1 MKKFLIISGLAVWT
15 IFVAITSSRSSI
27 TSPAAPPQ
35 EPAKRLQSSAKT
47 LERDDRA
54 RTASK
59 PAAATDPERL
69 ATARAVIES
78 AALRYEPSAVKDIR
92 PWLLDTDPEIRQAA
106 RDGLVMLGESDA
118 IPFLR
123 NAASRLTDPAEV
135 ASFHEA
141 ADLLSLPA
149 WSESDEAKQAM
160 AEIVSDL
167 DR

>member
-1 MKKFLIISGLAVWT
+1 MKKFLIISSLALWT
-15 IFVAITSSRSSI
+15 IFVAITSSRSS
-27 TSPAAPPQ
+27 APTPGTPRQ
-35 EPAKRLQSSAKT
+35 EPAKRLQTSAKSA
-47 LERDDRA
+47 EREDRA
-54 RTASK
+54 SVTTQKTA
-59 PAAATDPERL
+59 ADPNRL
-69 ATARAVIES
+69 TTAQAVIES

-106 RDGLVMLGESDA
+106 RDGMVMLGESDA

-123 NAASRLTDPAEV
+123 DAASRLKDPAEI

-149 WSESDEAKQAM
+149 WSESDEARQAM
-160 AEIVSDL
+160 AEIVREQ

>member
-1 MKKFLIISGLAVWT
+1 MKKLLIISGLAVWT
-15 IFVAITSSRSSI
+15 LFVAMTSSKSS
-27 TSPAAPPQ
+27 TSAAAPSNQ
-35 EPAKRLQSSAKT
+35 EPAKRFHASAKSH
-47 LERDDRA
+47 EREGN
-54 RTASK
+54 ASV
-59 PAAATDPERL
+59 ATQNSATDPDRL
-69 ATARAVIES
+69 ATAQAIIES

-92 PWLLDTDPEIRQAA
+92 PWLLDTDPQIRQAA

-123 NAASRLTDPAEV
+123 DAASRLKDPAEI

-149 WSESDEAKQAM
+149 WSESDEARQAM
-160 AEIVSDL
+160 AEIVSES

>member
-1 MKKFLIISGLAVWT
+1 MKSFLIISGLALWT
-15 IFVAITSSRSSI
+15 IFVAITSSKSSDA
-27 TSPAAPPQ
+27 SPTVVTGQ
-35 EPAKRLQSSAKT
+35 EPAKRQQTSAK
-47 LERDDRA
+47 LAERDSSGRA
-54 RTASK
+54 QTK
-59 PAAATDPERL
+59 PATDAERL
-69 ATARAVIES
+69 VTARAIIES

-123 NAASRLTDPAEV
+123 DAASRLKDPAEI

-149 WSESDEAKQAM
+149 WSDSEEARRAT
-160 AEIVSDL
+160 AEIVSEA

>member
-1 MKKFLIISGLAVWT
+1 MKKFLIISGLALWT
-15 IFVAITSSRSSI
+15 IFVAMTSSKSSEQA
-27 TSPAAPPQ
+27 SAAPRQ
-35 EPAKRLQSSAKT
+35 EPAKRLQTSAKSA
-47 LERDDRA
+47 EREDRA
-54 RTASK
+54 SVANRKST
-59 PAAATDPERL
+59 TDPDRL
-69 ATARAVIES
+69 ATAQAVIES

-92 PWLLDTDPEIRQAA
+92 PWLLDTDPQIRQAA

-123 NAASRLTDPAEV
+123 DAASRLKDPTEI

-149 WSESDEAKQAM
+149 WSESDEARQAM
-160 AEIVSDL
+160 AEIVSEQ

>member
-15 IFVAITSSRSSI
+15 IFVAITSSHSSEQP
-27 TSPAAPPQ
+27 SASRP
-35 EPAKRLQSSAKT
+35 EPAKRLPVLAKISERVSGTRPATKPESS
-47 LERDDRA
+47 
-54 RTASK
+54 
-59 PAAATDPERL
+59 PERL
-69 ATARAVIES
+69 ATARAIIES

-123 NAASRLTDPAEV
+123 DAASRLTDQAEV

-167 DR
+167 HR

>member
-1 MKKFLIISGLAVWT
+1 MKKLLIISGLAVWT
-15 IFVAITSSRSSI
+15 IFVAITSSK
-27 TSPAAPPQ
+27 TSTPATAPSRQ
-35 EPAKRLQSSAKT
+35 EPAKRLHTSAKST
-47 LERDDRA
+47 EREG
-54 RTASK
+54 RTAV
-59 PAAATDPERL
+59 ATEKTDSDRL
-69 ATARAVIES
+69 ATAQALIES

-92 PWLLDTDPEIRQAA
+92 PWLLDADPQIRQAA

-123 NAASRLTDPAEV
+123 DAASRLKDPAEI

-149 WSESDEAKQAM
+149 WSESDEARQAM
-160 AEIVSDL
+160 AEIVSDA

>member
-1 MKKFLIISGLAVWT
+1 MKKFLILSGLALWT
-15 IFVAITSSRSSI
+15 IFVAVTSSRSSGR
-27 TSPAAPPQ
+27 SPAAPRPDAAKHLQ
-35 EPAKRLQSSAKT
+35 ASAKRT
-47 LERDDRA
+47 ERESRP
-54 RTASK
+54 RPTGTGTASN
-59 PAAATDPERL
+59 PERL
-69 ATARAVIES
+69 VTARAIIES

-106 RDGLVMLGESDA
+106 RDGLVMLGETDA

-123 NAASRLTDPAEV
+123 DAASHLEDPAEI

-149 WSESDEAKQAM
+149 WSDSDEARSAM

>member
-1 MKKFLIISGLAVWT
+1 VT
-15 IFVAITSSRSSI
+15 
-27 TSPAAPPQ
+27 P
-35 EPAKRLQSSAKT
+35 
-47 LERDDRA
+47 
-54 RTASK
+54 SK
-59 PAAATDPERL
+59 AATDPDRL
-69 ATARAVIES
+69 VTARAVIES
-78 AALRYEPSAVKDIR
+78 AALRYEPSAVKDIK
-92 PWLLDTDPEIRQAA
+92 PWLLDADPEIRQAA

-123 NAASRLTDPAEV
+123 DAASRLEDPAEV

-149 WSESDEAKQAM
+149 WSESDEARHAM

>member
-15 IFVAITSSRSSI
+15 IFVAITSSHSSE
-27 TSPAAPPQ
+27 SPAAPRQ
-35 EPAKRLQSSAKT
+35 EPAKRLPISAKT
-47 LERDDRA
+47 AEREG
-54 RTASK
+54 RTGV
-59 PAAATDPERL
+59 ATKTDSNPERL
-69 ATARAVIES
+69 ATARAIIES

-92 PWLLDTDPEIRQAA
+92 PWLLDTDPQIRQAA

-123 NAASRLTDPAEV
+123 DAASRLKDPAEV
-135 ASFHEA
+135 ASLHEA

-160 AEIVSDL
+160 AEIVSEL